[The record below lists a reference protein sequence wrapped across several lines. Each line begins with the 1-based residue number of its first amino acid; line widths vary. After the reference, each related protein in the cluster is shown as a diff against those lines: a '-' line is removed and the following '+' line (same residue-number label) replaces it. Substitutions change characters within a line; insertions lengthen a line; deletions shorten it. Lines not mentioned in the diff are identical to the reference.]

1 MHRNMTYEDT
11 IYDHISKIPFKACIT
26 TITSYVYV
34 DNIINVD
41 MLKTHIQNRK
51 VFHNSVHIKHHLGF
65 GIKIFRTGIH
75 ITGCKRFE
83 QIDDVVAYVGNMLLE
98 VCQTGLQ
105 VARKEIQLVNIMF
118 DMSHHVCLEGLW
130 HVVTNVGM
138 VARYDRETYAGI
150 KIKINGATVLGFSS
164 GKFMICGLKQ
174 HHNLLEIFETFYGI
188 YEKNKHKI
196 LM

>member
-1 MHRNMTYEDT
+1 MSYEDT
-11 IYDHISKIPFKACIT
+11 IYSHIKRIPFKACIT

-34 DNIINVD
+34 DNIINVE
-41 MLKTHIQNRK
+41 MLKTNIPNK
-51 VFHNSVHIKHHLGF
+51 KIFHNSVHMKHPLGF

-83 QIDDVVAYVGNMLLE
+83 QIDEVITYVDNILLG
-98 VCQTGLQ
+98 VCQTRLQ

-118 DMSHHVCLEGLW
+118 DISHHVCLESLW
-130 HVVTNVGM
+130 TVVTKIGL

-150 KIKINGATVLGFSS
+150 KIKINDSTVLGFSS

-174 HHNLLEIFETFYGI
+174 HHNLWDIFQIFYDI